1 MLMDFNVST
10 FFLEIINFL
19 ILLWVLQ
26 RLFYKPLL
34 EVIAKRKSF
43 IDQTVA
49 DANTTKQQAEALRDQ
64 YQNRQQQWE
73 QEKQAALVSL
83 NQQIEAERSL
93 QLNKLRSDLEDEKQK
108 LQVSV
113 SRQQEEFKKLAE
125 KQALK
130 NGARFAVLLLQQT
143 ASDELEAKLTS
154 LLIDKLSSL
163 PNDCTSSLHLL
174 KTQKTI
180 PIKISSAYLMPV
192 ELRKQLELKLKAL
205 IDGTIT
211 FHYFQAEELIAGV
224 RIDIDSWEL
233 NANLQHEL
241 SAFAELADEIV

>member
-34 EVIAKRKSF
+34 EVIAKRKRF
-43 IDQTVA
+43 IDQTVSE
-49 DANTTKQQAEALRDQ
+49 ANTTRQQAETLRDQ

-73 QEKQAALVSL
+73 HEKQAALVSF
-83 NQQIEAERSL
+83 NQQIEAERTL
-93 QLNKLRSDLEDEKQK
+93 QLNKLVADLEDEKQK

-113 SRQQEEFKKLAE
+113 SRQQEEFKMLAE

-130 NGARFAVLLLQQT
+130 NGARFAALLLQQT

-163 PNDCTSSLHLL
+163 PDECSSSLNLL
-174 KTQKTI
+174 KTKKSI
-180 PIKISSAYLMPV
+180 PIKISSAYPLPN
-192 ELRKQLELKLKAL
+192 ELREQLELKLNAL
-205 IDGTIT
+205 IDGTIS
-211 FHYFQAEELIAGV
+211 FQYFQAEELIAGV
-224 RIDIDSWEL
+224 RIDIGSWEL